1 MVTDE
6 NFENIL
12 STIFGP
18 LSSDKFKLFINGK
31 EIKKPETEKTE
42 TKKPFEFKQEE
53 PTGTRTI
60 NSFDGLR
67 DVYDEFTNKAHDAS
81 VNANAYSGL
90 FDVLMDGIADLY
102 DNIAKPT
109 PASKPNPVYR
119 TATKT
124 KAELLKDR
132 VHDILDKA
140 NKEKAEAK
148 RKAEVEAKIEAKR
161 KAAAEAKRKEYEA
174 RTVKQLQNL
183 LTTAIDQE
191 KFTILTDDV
200 DAPRGGI
207 GVSVNKALMTLF
219 PLDQSVAQTVIDKAV
234 GNIVTEYGF
243 SDSDT
248 AVSSDSISAYFYF

>member
-109 PASKPNPVYR
+109 PAPKSNPVYR

-148 RKAEVEAKIEAKR
+148 RKAEVEAK
-161 KAAAEAKRKEYEA
+161 RKEYEA
-174 RTVKQLQNL
+174 RLVRSTKQLQNF

-191 KFTILTDDV
+191 NFSILTDDV
-200 DAPRGGI
+200 DAPHGGV
-207 GVSVNKALMTLF
+207 GVNVNKALLTLL
-219 PLDQSVAQTVIDKAV
+219 PSDPSVAETVIDKAV
-234 GNIVTEYGF
+234 SNIVTEYGF

-248 AVSSDSISAYFYF
+248 AVSSDSINAYFYF

>member
-31 EIKKPETEKTE
+31 EIKKPETKKTE

-109 PASKPNPVYR
+109 PAPKPNPVYR

-140 NKEKAEAK
+140 NEEKAEAK
-148 RKAEVEAKIEAKR
+148 RKAEVEAK
-161 KAAAEAKRKEYEA
+161 RKEYEA
-174 RTVKQLQNL
+174 RLVRSTKQLQNF

-191 KFTILTDDV
+191 NFSILTDDV
-200 DAPRGGI
+200 DAPHGGV
-207 GVSVNKALMTLF
+207 GVNVNKALLTLL
-219 PLDQSVAQTVIDKAV
+219 PSDPSIAETVIDKAV
-234 GNIVTEYGF
+234 SNIVTEYGF
-243 SDSDT
+243 SNSDT
-248 AVSSDSISAYFYF
+248 TVSSDSIIAYFYF

>member
-109 PASKPNPVYR
+109 PESKPNPVYR

-132 VHDILDKA
+132 VQDILDKA
-140 NKEKAEAK
+140 NNEKAEAK
-148 RKAEVEAKIEAKR
+148 RKAE
-161 KAAAEAKRKEYEA
+161 AEAKRKEYEA
-174 RTVKQLQNL
+174 HLVKSTKQLQNF

-191 KFTILTDDV
+191 NFSILTDDV
-200 DAPRGGI
+200 DAPHGGV
-207 GVSVNKALMTLF
+207 GVNVNKALLTLL
-219 PLDQSVAQTVIDKAV
+219 PSDPSIAETVIDKAV
-234 GNIVTEYGF
+234 SNIVTEYGF
-243 SDSDT
+243 SNSDT
-248 AVSSDSISAYFYF
+248 TVSSDSIIAYFYF

>member
-109 PASKPNPVYR
+109 PAPKPNPVYR

-148 RKAEVEAKIEAKR
+148 RK
-161 KAAAEAKRKEYEA
+161 EYEA
-174 RTVKQLQNL
+174 HLVRSTKQLQNF

-191 KFTILTDDV
+191 NFSILTDDV
-200 DAPRGGI
+200 DAPHGGV
-207 GVSVNKALMTLF
+207 GVNVNKALLTLL
-219 PLDQSVAQTVIDKAV
+219 PSDPSIAETVIDKAV
-234 GNIVTEYGF
+234 SNIVTEYGF

-248 AVSSDSISAYFYF
+248 VVSSDSINAYFYF

>member
-31 EIKKPETEKTE
+31 EIKKPETKKTE

-109 PASKPNPVYR
+109 PAPKPNPVYH

-132 VHDILDKA
+132 VQDILDKA
-140 NKEKAEAK
+140 NNEKAEAK
-148 RKAEVEAKIEAKR
+148 RKAE
-161 KAAAEAKRKEYEA
+161 AEAKRKEYEA
-174 RTVKQLQNL
+174 HLVKSTKQLQNF

-191 KFTILTDDV
+191 NFSILTDDV
-200 DAPRGGI
+200 DAPHGGV
-207 GVSVNKALMTLF
+207 GVNVNKALLTLL
-219 PLDQSVAQTVIDKAV
+219 PSDPSIAETVIDKAV

-248 AVSSDSISAYFYF
+248 AVSSDTISAYFYF

>member
-31 EIKKPETEKTE
+31 EIKKPETKKTE
-42 TKKPFEFKQEE
+42 TEKPFEFKQEE

-90 FDVLMDGIADLY
+90 FDVLMDGFADLY

-109 PASKPNPVYR
+109 PAPKPNPVYR

-140 NKEKAEAK
+140 SKEKAEAKRKAEAEAK
-148 RKAEVEAKIEAKR
+148 RKAEVEAK
-161 KAAAEAKRKEYEA
+161 RKEYEA
-174 RTVKQLQNL
+174 RLVRSTKQLQNF

-191 KFTILTDDV
+191 NFSILTDDV
-200 DAPRGGI
+200 DAPHGGV
-207 GVSVNKALMTLF
+207 GVNVNKALLTLL
-219 PLDQSVAQTVIDKAV
+219 PSDSSVAETVIDKAV

-248 AVSSDSISAYFYF
+248 AVSSDSINAYFYF

>member
-31 EIKKPETEKTE
+31 EIKKPETKKAE

-90 FDVLMDGIADLY
+90 FDVLMDGFADLY

-109 PASKPNPVYR
+109 PAPKPNPVYR

-148 RKAEVEAKIEAKR
+148 RKAEVEAK
-161 KAAAEAKRKEYEA
+161 RKEYEA
-174 RTVKQLQNL
+174 RLVRSTKQLQNF
-183 LTTAIDQE
+183 LTTALDQE
-191 KFTILTDDV
+191 NFSILTDDV
-200 DAPRGGI
+200 DAPHGGI
-207 GVSVNKALMTLF
+207 GVNVNKALLTLL
-219 PLDQSVAQTVIDKAV
+219 PSDPSIAETVIDKAV

-243 SDSDT
+243 SNSDT
-248 AVSSDSISAYFYF
+248 TVSSDSIIAYFYF

>member
-31 EIKKPETEKTE
+31 EIKKPETKKTE
-42 TKKPFEFKQEE
+42 TKEPFEFKQEE

-67 DVYDEFTNKAHDAS
+67 DVYDEFTNKAYDAS

-109 PASKPNPVYR
+109 PAPKPNPVYR

-140 NKEKAEAK
+140 NEEKAEAK
-148 RKAEVEAKIEAKR
+148 RKAEVEAK
-161 KAAAEAKRKEYEA
+161 RKEYEA
-174 RTVKQLQNL
+174 RLVRSTKQLQNF

-191 KFTILTDDV
+191 NFSILTDDV
-200 DAPRGGI
+200 DAPHGGV
-207 GVSVNKALMTLF
+207 GVNVNKALLTLL
-219 PLDQSVAQTVIDKAV
+219 PSDPSIAETVIDKAV
-234 GNIVTEYGF
+234 SNIVTEYGF
-243 SDSDT
+243 SNSDT
-248 AVSSDSISAYFYF
+248 TVSSDSIIAYFYF

>member
-18 LSSDKFKLFINGK
+18 SSSDKFKLFINGK
-31 EIKKPETEKTE
+31 EIKKPETKKTE

-109 PASKPNPVYR
+109 SAPKPNPVYR

-148 RKAEVEAKIEAKR
+148 RKADAEAK
-161 KAAAEAKRKEYEA
+161 AEAKRKEYET
-174 RTVKQLQNL
+174 RSIKQLQNL

-191 KFTILTDDV
+191 KFSILTDDV
-200 DAPRGGI
+200 DAPRGGV
-207 GVSVNKALMTLF
+207 GVNVNKALLTLF
-219 PLDQSVAQTVIDKAV
+219 PLDSSVAQTVIDKAV

>member
-18 LSSDKFKLFINGK
+18 LSSDKFKFFINGK
-31 EIKKPETEKTE
+31 EIKKPETKKTE

-109 PASKPNPVYR
+109 STPKPNPVYR

-148 RKAEVEAKIEAKR
+148 RKAEVEAK
-161 KAAAEAKRKEYEA
+161 RKEYEA
-174 RTVKQLQNL
+174 RLVRSTKQLQNF

-191 KFTILTDDV
+191 NFSILTDDV
-200 DAPRGGI
+200 DAPHGGV
-207 GVSVNKALMTLF
+207 GVNVNKALLTLL
-219 PLDQSVAQTVIDKAV
+219 PSDSSIAETVIDKAV
-234 GNIVTEYGF
+234 SNIVTEYGF
-243 SDSDT
+243 SNSDT
-248 AVSSDSISAYFYF
+248 TVSSDSIIAYFYF